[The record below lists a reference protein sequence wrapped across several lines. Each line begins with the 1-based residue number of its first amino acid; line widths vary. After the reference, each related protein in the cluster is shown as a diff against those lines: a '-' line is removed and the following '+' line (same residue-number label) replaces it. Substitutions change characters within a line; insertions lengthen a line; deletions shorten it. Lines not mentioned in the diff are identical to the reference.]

1 MRDRGSPPGVFA
13 SLALGLVLATGCS
26 SGIRLAEVDGTVT
39 KGGEIQPKLWV
50 QFRPKEGGRLAEA
63 RTDATGRYRLD
74 YSRGREGAPLGLHRV
89 LVYAGGDLNSE
100 GMEISPRKRIFEGE
114 FEVKSGSNS
123 IDIAL
128 P

>member
-1 MRDRGSPPGVFA
+1 MPGIRPFLIAV
-13 SLALGLVLATGCS
+13 GLMVAAGCS
-26 SGIRLAEVDGTVT
+26 SGIQLAEVEGTVT
-39 KGGEIQPKLWV
+39 QGGSIQPKLWV
-50 QFRPKEGGRLAEA
+50 QFRPKEGGRLAEG
-63 RTDATGRYRLD
+63 RTNEAGRYKLD

-89 LVYAGGDLNSE
+89 LVYSGGDLNSE

-114 FEVKSGSNS
+114 FEVKGGSNT

>member
-1 MRDRGSPPGVFA
+1 MMHGLQRVAFVAGVL
-13 SLALGLVLATGCS
+13 LAAGCS
-26 SGIRLAEVDGTVT
+26 SGIRLADVEGTVT

-50 QFRPKEGGRLAEA
+50 QFRPKEGGRLAEG
-63 RTDATGRYRLD
+63 RTNEAGLYKLD

-89 LVYAGGDLNSE
+89 LVYSGGDLNSE

-114 FEVKSGSNS
+114 FEVKSGSNT

>member
-1 MRDRGSPPGVFA
+1 MRGIHWHVIVA
-13 SLALGLVLATGCS
+13 GLLVAAGCS
-26 SGIRLAEVDGTVT
+26 SGIRLAEVEGTVT
-39 KGGEIQPKLWV
+39 KGGDIQPKLWV
-50 QFRPKEGGRLAEA
+50 QFRPKEGGRLAEG
-63 RTDATGRYRLD
+63 RTNEAGHYKLD

-89 LVYAGGDLNSE
+89 LVYSGGDLNSE

-114 FEVKSGSNS
+114 FEVKGGSNT